1 MSAQH
6 IPSEVRSYW
15 HILLT
20 AMIGTGCGL
29 LSITFYTQGLF
40 FQPVTQEFGWTRA
53 EFFTSYMILM
63 LLGVVTGP
71 LVGKLVARFGVR
83 RVGLLGLLGHFL
95 GYLLLAVN
103 PGSLVLWYLSYGALS
118 ILAAGSLPITWTALV
133 SQYFKVR
140 LGLAIGITMSGT
152 GVAAALA
159 PLYVRFG
166 LDTFGW
172 RWTYASLGLIA
183 WVMATLVVL
192 AFIRRSVPTQMSRQ
206 QAPEN
211 QGGLS
216 PSQAYLGYRFWF
228 VSAAVFLISLAV
240 GGLVP
245 NFALLLAEKGVAAA
259 DIGTIISLLGVAIIA
274 GRLSAGYLMDRIWAP
289 LVSAIYFSGTVFG
302 IGCLLMQGPLSI
314 GTVGFAAIMTGLAL
328 GAELDIIAYITRRYF
343 GSKHYA
349 EIFGGVYVSFA
360 VGVGVAASA
369 WGFLVDWTENYD
381 PILWASIALIVIAN
395 VLILLLGRYPV
406 PEQAKRKA
414 LP

>member
-1 MSAQH
+1 MSVRRNT
-6 IPSEVRSYW
+6 PSEVGRYW
-15 HILLT
+15 RILLT
-20 AMIGTGCGL
+20 AMMGTGCGL

-40 FQPVTQEFGWTRA
+40 FQPVAAEFGWTRA
-53 EFFTSYMILM
+53 EFFVSYMILM

-83 RVGLLGLLGHFL
+83 RVGLFGLFGHFL

-103 PGSLVLWYLSYGALS
+103 PGSLVLWYLSHAALS

-133 SQYFKVR
+133 SQYFRVR

-172 RWTYASLGLIA
+172 RWTYASLGLMA
-183 WVMATLVVL
+183 WVLATIVVL
-192 AFIRRSVPTQMSRQ
+192 AFVRRSGPS
-206 QAPEN
+206 QAPARQEPES
-211 QGGLS
+211 QEGLS
-216 PSQAYLGYRFWF
+216 PRQAYRGYRFWF

-245 NFALLLAEKGVAAA
+245 NFAPLLAEKGMAASDA
-259 DIGTIISLLGVAIIA
+259 GAIVSLLGAAIIA
-274 GRLSAGYLMDRIWAP
+274 GRLSAGYFMDRIWAP
-289 LVSAIYFSGTVFG
+289 LVSAIYFCGTVLG
-302 IGCLLMQGPLSI
+302 IACLLLPAPLSV
-314 GTVGFAAIMTGLAL
+314 GTVGFAAVMAGLAL

-343 GSKHYA
+343 GSRHYA
-349 EIFGGVYVSFA
+349 EIFGGVYVFFA

-369 WGFLVDWTENYD
+369 WGFLVDWTGNYD
-381 PILWASIALIVIAN
+381 PILLASIALIVLAN
-395 VLILLLGRYPV
+395 VLILLLGRYPQ
-406 PEQAKRKA
+406 PEHAKTA
-414 LP
+414 

>member
-1 MSAQH
+1 MSAKS
-6 IPSEVRSYW
+6 IPSEVKSYW

-40 FQPVTQEFGWTRA
+40 FQPVTEAFGWTRA
-53 EFFTSYMILM
+53 EFFTSYTILM
-63 LLGVVTGP
+63 LLGVITGP
-71 LVGKLVARFGVR
+71 LVGRLVARFGVR
-83 RVGLLGLLGHFL
+83 RVGLLGLFGHSL

-103 PGSLVLWYLSYGALS
+103 PGSLALWYLSYAALS

-133 SQYFKVR
+133 SQYFKAR

-172 RWTYASLGLIA
+172 RWTYASLGLMA
-183 WVMATLVVL
+183 WVLATLAVL
-192 AFIRRSVPTQMSRQ
+192 AFIRRSGPTQTPTQ

-211 QGGLS
+211 QEGLS
-216 PSQAYLGYRFWF
+216 PRQAYRSYRFWF
-228 VSAAVFLISLAV
+228 VNAAVFLISLAV

-245 NFALLLAEKGVAAA
+245 NFAPLLAEKGIAAS
-259 DIGTIISLLGVAIIA
+259 DVGTIVSLLGIAIIA
-274 GRLSAGYLMDRIWAP
+274 GRLSAGYFMDRVWAP
-289 LVSAIYFSGTVFG
+289 LVSAIYFSGTVVG
-302 IGCLLMQGPLSI
+302 IACMLMPAPLSM
-314 GTVGFAAIMTGLAL
+314 GTAGFAAVMAGLAL

-343 GSKHYA
+343 GSRHYS
-349 EIFGGVYVSFA
+349 EIFGSVYVFFA

-369 WGFLVDWTENYD
+369 WGFLLDWTENYA
-381 PILWASIALIVIAN
+381 PILWASIALIVFAN
-395 VLILLLGRYPV
+395 VLILMLGRYPR
-406 PEQAKRKA
+406 PGHAGSEA
-414 LP
+414 PP